1 MDFWTITTLFP
12 HFNPF
17 LIHLYSLQDTN
28 LPVDGFCQHQD
39 SLKCKPSHPQC
50 WLNDRPPKCRSST
63 SSSRRAASPA
73 TPLQVRHLDQF
84 KLDHLLTGRESGP
97 PQQHLRGF
105 SLESD
110 EGDVEDNRA
119 ASIASSRSNMSEQ
132 SADAA
137 SPLVAGGNPRISAPL
152 QNTSLG
158 SGAGLQGLPQANSK
172 PKCHQFLIRY
182 KAFNLPLSLS
192 AFVLPINLKLATTL
206 LAFNLIAANLFHQ
219 L

>member
-1 MDFWTITTLFP
+1 MKTRTR
-12 HFNPF
+12 
-17 LIHLYSLQDTN
+17 S
-28 LPVDGFCQHQD
+28 
-39 SLKCKPSHPQC
+39 CK
-50 WLNDRPPKCRSST
+50 
-63 SSSRRAASPA
+63 
-73 TPLQVRHLDQF
+73 LDQF
-84 KLDHLLTGRESGP
+84 VILIIINLTTCLTGRESGP

-182 KAFNLPLSLS
+182 NAFNLPLSLS

>member
-84 KLDHLLTGRESGP
+84 KTLP
-97 PQQHLRGF
+97 PHTQ
-105 SLESD
+105 
-110 EGDVEDNRA
+110 VENLVRHN
-119 ASIASSRSNMSEQ
+119 STC
-132 SADAA
+132 AA
-137 SPLVAGGNPRISAPL
+137 SPWSPTKATWR
-152 QNTSLG
+152 TT
-158 SGAGLQGLPQANSK
+158 GLPPSPPAGPTCQSSLRTRPPPWCLAVTPES
-172 PKCHQFLIRY
+172 L
-182 KAFNLPLSLS
+182 LPSRTPL
-192 AFVLPINLKLATTL
+192 
-206 LAFNLIAANLFHQ
+206 
-219 L
+219 